1 MWLLILLTMYIKQF
15 KLPGMSLPPQLQSG
29 SKQTSLRHFAAV
41 LSGVG
46 CGYNGSGRDG
56 GNR

>member
-1 MWLLILLTMYIKQF
+1 MDFEKN
-15 KLPGMSLPPQLQSG
+15 LPGISRPPQEQSG
-29 SKQTSLRHFAAV
+29 NKQTSLRHLAAV

-56 GNR
+56 GLR

>member
-1 MWLLILLTMYIKQF
+1 MEEIRKKIYI
-15 KLPGMSLPPQLQSG
+15 PGISLPPQEQSG
-29 SKQTSLRHFAAV
+29 SRQTSLRQRAAV